1 MRYLILFLVG
11 GGLYVL
17 LELAWRNRTHVSMFF
32 AGGLVLVLLYGLT
45 TRFASLPLFLLCLLG
60 AVVVTAVEFV
70 FGAVL
75 NGLLALRVWDYS
87 FRKYNLYGQVC
98 LAYSLLWFG
107 LCVPVIPIL
116 AVMDGL

>member
-1 MRYLILFLVG
+1 M
-11 GGLYVL
+11 L

-32 AGGLVLVLLYGLT
+32 AGGLALVLLYGLT
-45 TRFASLPLFLLCLLG
+45 TRFAALPLFLLCMMG

-75 NGLLALRVWDYS
+75 NGLLALHVWDYS

-107 LCVPVIPIL
+107 LCALTIPVL
-116 AVMDGL
+116 AVTNVL